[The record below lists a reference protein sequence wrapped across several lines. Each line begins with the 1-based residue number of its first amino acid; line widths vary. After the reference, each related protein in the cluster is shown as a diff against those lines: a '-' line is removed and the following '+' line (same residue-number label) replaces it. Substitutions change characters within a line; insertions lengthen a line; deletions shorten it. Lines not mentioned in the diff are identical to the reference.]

1 MTVFQKT
8 KIEFVDLGLSVKWA
22 TCNIGASAP
31 EDCGMC
37 VTRSEC
43 ENLELDTEVRV
54 PSRKEF
60 LELMQECT
68 WRFTIQNGVKGD
80 LVVGHN
86 GNSIFLPFAGYCTGA
101 ELHVVGL
108 CGYYWGSVVSASS
121 YAARSAMLENDSC
134 RLNNDNR
141 CYGLTVRPVCE

>member
-37 VTRSEC
+37 VTQSEC

-68 WRFTIQNGVKGD
+68 WRFTIQNCVKGD
-80 LVVGHN
+80 LVVGPN
-86 GNSIFLPFAGYCTGA
+86 GNSIFLPASFGEGKQ
-101 ELHVVGL
+101 GR
-108 CGYYWGSVVSASS
+108 YWSS
-121 YAARSAMLENDSC
+121 TPDENDAEHRAYCLDFHFIGSRMDTEC
-134 RLNNDNR
+134 KDEKL
-141 CYGLTVRPVCE
+141 CVRAVML